1 MAYKVNQ
8 PDEYVHLGEGLANLE
23 DLDNLRNELARKTPE
38 FYEIEPAEVIKV
50 FLNKEDFHTEDE
62 EGNDIANYAKYG
74 WARVRMT
81 VSSTSEFDFLELP
94 MLDTN
99 IKEYP
104 LPGEMVMVV
113 DFYAIGQ
120 KFYTQK
126 LNMVGS
132 VNVNSA
138 YGRSRYVNQS
148 LGKGLTV
155 YEKIKHFITDL
166 DVRQLEYKE
175 GDITFNGRF
184 GNSIRFGSNISYDAD
199 ETGKIVDR
207 EYTGKQLSP
216 NIIIRAGQGD
226 PAHESIPDD
235 EKWKLKDFDRRPVVE
250 NINLDGSSLWLT
262 TNQRI
267 HLDSI
272 SAKEVAHEDTLP
284 ADSIWDGKQIVLN
297 SDRIIFNSKLN
308 SIHVYSDVDVSV
320 AAKERINLEVESQ
333 EFNEGKTA
341 VNLGDRKAKSHALT
355 GEPTL
360 QIISDLCKWIIDF
373 GNTLSSAKAAPGIP
387 WQPTALMEANIAG
400 GTLMSSIKK
409 IKKRCDDG
417 EALSRTVF
425 VAHPKKANVGKR

>member
-8 PDEYVHLGEGLANLE
+8 PDTPKMWGQGLASLD
-23 DLDNLRNELARKTPE
+23 DLDELRVELARKTPE
-38 FYEIEPAEVIKV
+38 FYELETAEVIKV
-50 FLNKEDFHTEDE
+50 YLNEEDFSGVDE
-62 EGNDIANYAKYG
+62 NDKEFSNWSKYG

-81 VSSTSEFDFLELP
+81 MSSTDEFDTLELP

-99 IKEYP
+99 VKEYP
-104 LPGEMVMVV
+104 LPGEMVTVV
-113 DFYAIGQ
+113 DFYSIGQ

-126 LNMVGS
+126 INMT
-132 VNVNSA
+132 NSINA
-138 YGRSRYVNQS
+138 NSDYGRSKYVNQ
-148 LGKGLTV
+148 GPGGGLTDHQDV
-155 YEKIKHFITDL
+155 KHFKANINI
-166 DVRQLEYKE
+166 REIKSEE
-175 GDITFNGRF
+175 GDATFNGRF
-184 GNSIRFGSNISYDAD
+184 GQSIRFGSNITAVSKSDGTHD
-199 ETGKIVDR
+199 
-207 EYTGKQLSP
+207 EYTEKPISP
-216 NIIIRAGQGD
+216 NVIIRAGQGD
-226 PAHESIPDD
+226 TEKIPDGGD
-235 EKWKLKDFDRRPVVE
+235 WKLDEHAWRPVVE
-250 NINLDGSSLWLT
+250 DINLDGSSLWLT
-262 TNQRI
+262 TDQRI

-272 SAKEVAHEDTLP
+272 AAKEVAHENTLP
-284 ADSIWDGKQIVLN
+284 TDSIWDGKQIVLN